1 MLVKTGVL
9 AAIAA
14 LPAVS
19 LALPPVTGLNV
30 TLSMGAYSLVL
41 NGDRGPDFRIDT
53 TCFATPCPLARLR
66 IEKSHETPGNLLP
79 EAV

>member
-9 AAIAA
+9 AAMAA

-19 LALPPVTGLNV
+19 LALPPATGLNI
-30 TLSMGAYSLVL
+30 TLSMGGYALVL
-41 NGDRGPDFRIDT
+41 NGHRGPDFRIDT
-53 TCFATPCPLARLR
+53 TCFATPCPLAQLR
-66 IEKSHETPGNLLP
+66 FERSNEIPGETLP

>member
-1 MLVKTGVL
+1 MLVKTEVL
-9 AAIAA
+9 AAMAT

-30 TLSMGAYSLVL
+30 TLSMGAYSVVL
-41 NGDRGPDFRIDT
+41 EGDGAPDFRIDT
-53 TCFATPCPLARLR
+53 TCFATPCPLAELSF
-66 IEKSHETPGNLLP
+66 EKSNETPDDLLP

>member
-9 AAIAA
+9 AAMAA

-19 LALPPVTGLNV
+19 LALPPVTGLHV
-30 TLSMGAYSLVL
+30 TLSMGAYSVVL
-41 NGDRGPDFRIDT
+41 EGDRAPDFRIDA
-53 TCFATPCPLARLR
+53 TCFATPCPLAELRLER
-66 IEKSHETPGNLLP
+66 SDQTPDDLLP